1 MNAKPMAFHMSLNRL
16 LLDPAVVMF
25 LVALLAVPLAQAEI
39 SGTVGG
45 LVRDERGVP
54 QMGAVIA
61 LLTPEGRPIKRVFS
75 DYRGI
80 FKVENLFP
88 GDYSIRVTLD
98 RFLPLLK
105 QHIRIES
112 GRKTILDV
120 NLRGVFASLQMLFP
134 DGGEIR
140 DMSDDWKWVLKTA
153 STTRPVLRFLPSE
166 ERREMHTVMRKV
178 AGNFSDTRGYA
189 QVSAGGG
196 ARQSGL
202 ANETDLGTAFA
213 VATSLLGNND
223 LMFSGNLGYGST
235 TGTPSAGFHTS
246 FSRQMGAMAPEVSVT
261 VRQLQAPVLAGQA
274 IFGSSHDQNRAV
286 LQTLTLGFEDKV
298 DLGETVRFEYGF
310 LYESVSFINRL
321 DFVSP
326 YGRLIYKLGANREI
340 QLRYASGV
348 PQTTEPATGGEALRQ
363 QVSTLGLFPRVALH
377 DGRATVQRTE
387 HMEVAYREKIGEKGM
402 LEVAAYQDS
411 LSDAAVTALVP
422 GGHFADGNILPDL
435 FSKSSTLNAGLHRS
449 KGYRVSYARELRDH
463 LQAAIGY
470 GLTGALSPTSS
481 SLGTPSIEEL
491 RSSLRMRRAHMVSAS
506 VSTKITRTGT
516 RIISSYQWLNQQ
528 AVIATDLYNDFAA
541 RSDPGLN
548 VVIRQPL
555 PFGGSLPGKLEATA
569 DFRNLLKTGYVP
581 IQTYDGQQMYLLQ
594 ALRSYRGAL
603 SFIF

>member
-1 MNAKPMAFHMSLNRL
+1 MNAEPMASKISLNRL
-16 LLDPAVVMF
+16 FSGPVVVMSLAAL
-25 LVALLAVPLAQAEI
+25 LVAPLVQAEI
-39 SGTVGG
+39 SGSVGG

-54 QMGAVIA
+54 RMGAVIT
-61 LLTPEGRPIKRVFS
+61 LLTPQGRPIKRVFS

-80 FKVENLFP
+80 FKVESLFP
-88 GDYSIRVTLD
+88 GEYSIRVTLD

-105 QHIRIES
+105 QGVRIES

-120 NLRGVFASLQMLFP
+120 NLRGVFASLRMLFP
-134 DGGEIR
+134 GGGEIR

-153 STTRPVLRFLPSE
+153 STTRPVLRFLPE
-166 ERREMHTVMRKV
+166 KRRETRTVMRKL
-178 AGNFSDTRGYA
+178 AGNFSDTQGYA
-189 QVSAGGG
+189 EVSAGGG

-223 LMFSGNLGYGST
+223 LIVSGNLGYGST
-235 TGTPSAGFHTS
+235 TGTPSAAFHTS
-246 FSRQMGAMAPEVSVT
+246 FRRQVGAAAPEVSVT
-261 VRQLQAPVLAGQA
+261 VRQLQAPVLAGQS
-274 IFGSSHDQNRAV
+274 IFGSSQNQNRAL
-286 LQTLTLGFEDKV
+286 LQTFTVGFGDKV
-298 DLGETVRFEYGF
+298 KLGDRAGLEYGF

-326 YGRLIYKLGANREI
+326 YGRLIYKVGNNREI

-348 PQTTEPATGGEALRQ
+348 PQTADSATRSEALRQ
-363 QVSTLGLFPRVALH
+363 RVSTLGLFPRVALN

-387 HMEVAYREKIGEKGM
+387 HIEVAYREKIGQKGM

-411 LSDAAVTALVP
+411 LSDAAVTALAP
-422 GGHFADGNILPDL
+422 AGHFADGNILPDL
-435 FSKSSTLNAGLHRS
+435 FSNSSTLNAGLHRS

-470 GLTGALSPTSS
+470 GVTGALSPTSS
-481 SLGTPSIEEL
+481 ALETPSIREL
-491 RSSLRMRRAHMVSAS
+491 RSSLRMRPAHMITAS
-506 VSTKITRTGT
+506 VSTEIRRTGT
-516 RIISSYQWLNQQ
+516 RVISSYQWLNEQ
-528 AVIATDLYNDFAA
+528 AVIAPDLYNDFAA

-569 DFRNLLKTGYVP
+569 DFRNLLKAGYVP
-581 IQTYDGQQMYLLQ
+581 VQTHDGQQMYLLQ
-594 ALRSYRGAL
+594 AIRSYRGAL

>member
-1 MNAKPMAFHMSLNRL
+1 MAFNMSRNRL
-16 LLDPAVVMF
+16 FSGSLVVMS
-25 LVALLAVPLAQAEI
+25 LVALLIVPLAQAEI
-39 SGTVGG
+39 NGAVRG

-54 QMGAVIA
+54 RMGAVVT

-75 DYRGI
+75 DYQGI

-88 GDYSIRVTLD
+88 GEYSIRVTLD

-105 QHIRIES
+105 QNIRIQS

-153 STTRPVLRFLPSE
+153 STTRPVLRFLPE

-189 QVSAGGG
+189 EVSAGGG

-223 LMFSGNLGYGST
+223 LMVSGNLGYGSSA
-235 TGTPSAGFHTS
+235 GTPSAAFHTS
-246 FSRQMGAMAPEVSVT
+246 FSREVGGMAPELSIT
-261 VRQLQAPVLAGQA
+261 VRQLQAPVLAGQS
-274 IFGSSHDQNRAV
+274 IFGSSHDYNRTL
-286 LQTLTLGFEDKV
+286 LQTFTLGFGDKV
-298 DLGETVRFEYGF
+298 KLGEMVSLEYGF

-326 YGRLIYKLGANREI
+326 YGRLIYNLGNNREI

-348 PQTTEPATGGEALRQ
+348 PQTADSATRSEALRQ
-363 QVSTLGLFPRVALH
+363 QVSTLGLFPRVALN

-387 HMEVAYREKIGEKGM
+387 HVEIAYREKIGEKGM

-435 FSKSSTLNAGLHRS
+435 FSNSSTLNAGLHRT

-470 GLTGALSPTSS
+470 GLTGALNPTNSA
-481 SLGTPSIEEL
+481 LETPSIEEL
-491 RSSLRMRRAHMVSAS
+491 RRSLRMRPAHMLTAS
-506 VSTKITRTGT
+506 VSTEIPRTGT
-516 RIISSYQWLNQQ
+516 RIISSYQWLNEK

-548 VVIRQPL
+548 VMIRQPL

-569 DFRNLLKTGYVP
+569 DFRNLLKVGYVP
-581 IQTYDGQQMYLLQ
+581 IQTFDGQQMYLLQ
-594 ALRSYRGAL
+594 AIRSYRGAL

>member
-1 MNAKPMAFHMSLNRL
+1 
-16 LLDPAVVMF
+16 
-25 LVALLAVPLAQAEI
+25 
-39 SGTVGG
+39 
-45 LVRDERGVP
+45 
-54 QMGAVIA
+54 
-61 LLTPEGRPIKRVFS
+61 
-75 DYRGI
+75 
-80 FKVENLFP
+80 
-88 GDYSIRVTLD
+88 
-98 RFLPLLK
+98 
-105 QHIRIES
+105 
-112 GRKTILDV
+112 
-120 NLRGVFASLQMLFP
+120 
-134 DGGEIR
+134 
-140 DMSDDWKWVLKTA
+140 
-153 STTRPVLRFLPSE
+153 
-166 ERREMHTVMRKV
+166 MRKV

-223 LMFSGNLGYGST
+223 LTFSGNLGYGST
-235 TGTPSAGFHTS
+235 TGAPSAAFQTS
-246 FSRQMGAMAPEVSVT
+246 FRRQVGGVAPEVSIT
-261 VRQLQAPVLAGQA
+261 VRQLQAPTLAGQS
-274 IFGSSHDQNRAV
+274 IFGSAPNQSRAA
-286 LQTLTLGFEDKV
+286 LQTLTLGFGDTVKF
-298 DLGETVRFEYGF
+298 GETVRFEYGF

-326 YGRLIYKLGANREI
+326 YGRLIYNLGNNREI

-348 PQTTEPATGGEALRQ
+348 PQTADSATGGEALRQ
-363 QVSTLGLFPRVALH
+363 QVSTLGLFPRVSLH

-387 HMEVAYREKIGEKGM
+387 HMEVAYRQKVGEKGM

-422 GGHFADGNILPDL
+422 GGHFTDGNILPDL
-435 FSKSSTLNAGLHRS
+435 FSNSSTLNAGLHRS

-470 GLTGALSPTSS
+470 GSTGALSPTRSG
-481 SLGTPSIEEL
+481 LETPSVDEL
-491 RSSLRMRRAHMVSAS
+491 RSSLHMRPAHMISAS
-506 VSTKITRTGT
+506 VSTKLKSGT

-548 VVIRQPL
+548 IVIRQPL

-569 DFRNLLKTGYVP
+569 DFRNLLKAGYVP

-594 ALRSYRGAL
+594 AIRSYRGAL

>member
-1 MNAKPMAFHMSLNRL
+1 MNAKPMAFNMPRNRL
-16 LLDPAVVMF
+16 FSGSLVVMS
-25 LVALLAVPLAQAEI
+25 LVALLIVPLAQAEI
-39 SGTVGG
+39 NGAVRG
-45 LVRDERGVP
+45 LVHDERGVP
-54 QMGAVIA
+54 RMGAVVT

-75 DYRGI
+75 DYQGI

-88 GDYSIRVTLD
+88 GEYSIRVTLD

-105 QHIRIES
+105 QNIRIES

-153 STTRPVLRFLPSE
+153 STTRPVLRFLPQ

-189 QVSAGGG
+189 EVSAGGG

-223 LMFSGNLGYGST
+223 LMVSGNLGYGSS
-235 TGTPSAGFHTS
+235 TGTPSAAFHTS
-246 FSRQMGAMAPEVSVT
+246 FSREVGGMAPEVSVT
-261 VRQLQAPVLAGQA
+261 VRQLQAPVLAGQS
-274 IFGSSHDQNRAV
+274 IFGSSHDYNRTL
-286 LQTLTLGFEDKV
+286 LQTFTLGFGDKV
-298 DLGETVRFEYGF
+298 KLGEMVSLEYGF

-326 YGRLIYKLGANREI
+326 YGRLIYNLGNNREI

-348 PQTTEPATGGEALRQ
+348 PQTADSATRSEALRQ
-363 QVSTLGLFPRVALH
+363 QVSALGLFPRVALS

-387 HMEVAYREKIGEKGM
+387 HVEIAYREKIGEKGM

-435 FSKSSTLNAGLHRS
+435 FSNSSTLNAGLYRT

-470 GLTGALSPTSS
+470 GLTGALNPTNSA
-481 SLGTPSIEEL
+481 LETPSIEEL
-491 RSSLRMRRAHMVSAS
+491 RRSLRMRPAHMLTAS
-506 VSTKITRTGT
+506 VSTEIPRTGT
-516 RIISSYQWLNQQ
+516 RIISSYQWLNEK

-541 RSDPGLN
+541 RSDPGFN
-548 VVIRQPL
+548 VMIRQPL

-569 DFRNLLKTGYVP
+569 DFRNLLKAGYVP
-581 IQTYDGQQMYLLQ
+581 IQTFDGQQMYLLQ
-594 ALRSYRGAL
+594 AIRSYRGAL

>member
-1 MNAKPMAFHMSLNRL
+1 MAFNGSLNRL
-16 LLDPAVVMF
+16 LRGAAVATA
-25 LVALLAVPLAQAEI
+25 LIALLLVPLAQAEI

-45 LVRDERGVP
+45 LVRDAHGVP
-54 QMGAVIA
+54 RMGAVVS
-61 LLTPEGRPIKRVFS
+61 LLTPQGRPIKRVFS

-80 FKVENLFP
+80 FKVDNLFP

-105 QHIRIES
+105 QNVRVES

-153 STTRPVLRFLPSE
+153 STTRPALRFLPE
-166 ERREMHTVMRKV
+166 ESRREMHTVIRKV

-223 LMFSGNLGYGST
+223 LTFSGNLGYGST
-235 TGTPSAGFHTS
+235 TGAPSAAFQTS
-246 FSRQMGAMAPEVSVT
+246 FSRQVGGVAPEVSIT
-261 VRQLQAPVLAGQA
+261 VRQLQAPTLAGQST
-274 IFGSSHDQNRAV
+274 FGSAPNQSRAA
-286 LQTLTLGFEDKV
+286 LQILTLGFGDTVK
-298 DLGETVRFEYGF
+298 LGETVRFEYGF

-326 YGRLIYKLGANREI
+326 YGRLIYNLGNNREI

-348 PQTTEPATGGEALRQ
+348 PQTADSATGGEALRQ
-363 QVSTLGLFPRVALH
+363 QVSTLGLFPRVSLH

-387 HMEVAYREKIGEKGM
+387 HMEVAYRQKVGEKGM

-422 GGHFADGNILPDL
+422 GGHFTDGNILPDL
-435 FSKSSTLNAGLHRS
+435 FSNSSTLNAGLHRS

-470 GLTGALSPTSS
+470 GSTGALSPTRSG
-481 SLGTPSIEEL
+481 LETPSVDEL
-491 RSSLRMRRAHMVSAS
+491 RSSLHMRPAHMISAS
-506 VSTKITRTGT
+506 VSTKLKSGT

-548 VVIRQPL
+548 IVIRQPL

-569 DFRNLLKTGYVP
+569 DFRNLLKAGYVP

-594 ALRSYRGAL
+594 AIRSYRGAL

>member
-1 MNAKPMAFHMSLNRL
+1 VKTKPMAFNGSLNRL
-16 LLDPAVVMF
+16 LRGAAVATALIALL
-25 LVALLAVPLAQAEI
+25 LVAPLQAEI

-45 LVRDERGVP
+45 LVRDEHGVP
-54 QMGAVIA
+54 RMGAVVS
-61 LLTPEGRPIKRVFS
+61 LLTTQGRPIKRVFS

-80 FKVENLFP
+80 FKVDNLFP

-105 QHIRIES
+105 QNVRVES

-153 STTRPVLRFLPSE
+153 STTRPVLRFLPE
-166 ERREMHTVMRKV
+166 ERREMQTVMRKIS
-178 AGNFSDTRGYA
+178 GSFSDTRGYA

-223 LMFSGNLGYGST
+223 LIVSGNLGYGST
-235 TGTPSAGFHTS
+235 TGTPSAAFHTS
-246 FSRQMGAMAPEVSVT
+246 FSREVGGVAPEVSVT
-261 VRQLQAPVLAGQA
+261 VRQLQAPVLAGQS
-274 IFGSSHDQNRAV
+274 IFGSSHDQSRAL
-286 LQTLTLGFEDKV
+286 LQTFTLGFGDKV
-298 DLGETVRFEYGF
+298 KLGEMARVEYGF

-321 DFVSP
+321 NFVSP
-326 YGRLIYKLGANREI
+326 YGRLIYNLGNNREI

-348 PQTTEPATGGEALRQ
+348 PQTADSATGSEALRQ
-363 QVSTLGLFPRVALH
+363 QVSTLGLFPRMALN

-387 HMEVAYREKIGEKGM
+387 HIEVAYREKIGENGM
-402 LEVAAYQDS
+402 IEVAAYQDS

-435 FSKSSTLNAGLHRS
+435 FSNSSTLNAGLHRS
-449 KGYRVSYARELRDH
+449 KGYRVSYARKLRDH

-470 GLTGALSPTSS
+470 GLTGALSPTRSA
-481 SLGTPSIEEL
+481 LGTPSIEEL
-491 RSSLRMRRAHMVSAS
+491 RSSLRMAPAHMVTAS
-506 VSTKITRTGT
+506 VSTEIGRTGT
-516 RIISSYQWLNQQ
+516 RVISSYQWLNRR

-555 PFGGSLPGKLEATA
+555 PFGGLLPGKLEATA
-569 DFRNLLKTGYVP
+569 DFRNLLKAGYVP

-594 ALRSYRGAL
+594 AIRTYRGAL

>member
-1 MNAKPMAFHMSLNRL
+1 MAFNMPRNRL
-16 LLDPAVVMF
+16 FSGSLVVMS
-25 LVALLAVPLAQAEI
+25 LVALLIVPLAQAEI
-39 SGTVGG
+39 NGAVRG
-45 LVRDERGVP
+45 LVHDERGVP
-54 QMGAVIA
+54 RMGAVVT

-75 DYRGI
+75 DYQGI

-88 GDYSIRVTLD
+88 GEYSIRVTLD

-105 QHIRIES
+105 QNIRIES

-153 STTRPVLRFLPSE
+153 STTRPVLRFLPQ

-189 QVSAGGG
+189 EVSAGGG

-223 LMFSGNLGYGST
+223 LMVSGNLGYGSS
-235 TGTPSAGFHTS
+235 TGTPSAAFHTS
-246 FSRQMGAMAPEVSVT
+246 FSREVGGMAPEVSVT
-261 VRQLQAPVLAGQA
+261 VRQLQAPVLAGQS
-274 IFGSSHDQNRAV
+274 IFGSSHDYNRTL
-286 LQTLTLGFEDKV
+286 LQTFTLGFGDKV
-298 DLGETVRFEYGF
+298 KLGEMVSLEYGF

-326 YGRLIYKLGANREI
+326 YGRLIYNLGNNREI

-348 PQTTEPATGGEALRQ
+348 PQTADSATRSEALRQ
-363 QVSTLGLFPRVALH
+363 QVSALGLFPRVALS

-387 HMEVAYREKIGEKGM
+387 HVEIAYREKIGEKGM

-435 FSKSSTLNAGLHRS
+435 FSNSSTLNAGLYRT

-470 GLTGALSPTSS
+470 GLTGALNPTNSA
-481 SLGTPSIEEL
+481 LETPSIEEL
-491 RSSLRMRRAHMVSAS
+491 RRSLRMRPAHMLTAS
-506 VSTKITRTGT
+506 VSTEIPRTGT
-516 RIISSYQWLNQQ
+516 RIISSYQWLNEK

-541 RSDPGLN
+541 RSDPGFN
-548 VVIRQPL
+548 VMIRQPL

-569 DFRNLLKTGYVP
+569 DFRNLLKAGYVP
-581 IQTYDGQQMYLLQ
+581 IQTFDGQQMYLLQ
-594 ALRSYRGAL
+594 AIRSYRGAL